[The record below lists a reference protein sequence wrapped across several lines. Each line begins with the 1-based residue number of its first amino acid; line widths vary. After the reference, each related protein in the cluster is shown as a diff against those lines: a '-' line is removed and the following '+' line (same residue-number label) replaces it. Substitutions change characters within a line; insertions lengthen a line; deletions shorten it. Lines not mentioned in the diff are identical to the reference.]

1 MDTDT
6 PLTHKTK
13 TIGCKVTEEEY
24 DKFVKLADSANLTIS
39 EYFRAAIMN
48 NETFVVQKEIMS
60 KDKRNLIYLFNKTS
74 NNMNQLAKSVNIA
87 HNSGNMNEK
96 LSLQVLR
103 ELQLIRIALHTY
115 IESC

>member
-48 NETFVVQKEIMS
+48 
-60 KDKRNLIYLFNKTS
+60 
-74 NNMNQLAKSVNIA
+74 
-87 HNSGNMNEK
+87 
-96 LSLQVLR
+96 
-103 ELQLIRIALHTY
+103 
-115 IESC
+115 